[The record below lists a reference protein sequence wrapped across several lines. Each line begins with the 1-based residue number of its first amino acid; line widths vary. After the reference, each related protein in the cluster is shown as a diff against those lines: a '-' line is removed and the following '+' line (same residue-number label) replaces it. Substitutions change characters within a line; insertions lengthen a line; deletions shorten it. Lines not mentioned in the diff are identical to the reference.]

1 MANHITKRQHY
12 VWREFLGN
20 WTDEES
26 IPTLIKSKSKI
37 ITTNLMNV
45 AQQRHFYKFNV
56 YNKLEIAFLK
66 HMCSTTNGPIKKL
79 QEDMLEAV
87 LMFNELKS
95 IHKDAKIEDSHHLNI
110 LEKNGFEEFHTAIE
124 SQGRRLINCRS
135 LKDLKLFSTHENKFE
150 ALMFLCFQYFRTK
163 KQREQINKEFIG
175 NRTDF
180 DADNVFSFVVLIL
193 ATKIAQNISF
203 DKNISYTLL
212 EINSDL
218 EFITTD
224 QPVIN
229 LLGDLKDENGN
240 TLDMN
245 FYYPIAPKF
254 AIKIEF
260 IEGRGLYNLINPT
273 EEDVKTLNRKMYSE
287 SNDFVFAREE
297 SQLEQFINK

>member
-20 WTDEES
+20 WTQEQS
-26 IPTLIKSKSKI
+26 LPTLIISKNKI
-37 ITTNLMNV
+37 INTNLMNV

-56 YNKLEIAFLK
+56 YNKLEVAFLK
-66 HMCSTTNGPIKKL
+66 HMCSTTNGPVKKL

-95 IHKDAKIEDSHHLNI
+95 IHKEAKIKDSHHLKI
-110 LEKNGFEEFHTAIE
+110 LEYNGFEDFHTAIE
-124 SQGRRLINCRS
+124 REGRKLINCRS
-135 LKDLKLFSTHENKFE
+135 LDDLKLFNTPENKYQ

-163 KQREQINKEFIG
+163 KQREQINNEFVDNKTI
-175 NRTDF
+175 F

-193 ATKIAQNISF
+193 ATKVAQNISF
-203 DKNISYTLL
+203 DKKISYTLL
-212 EINSDL
+212 EINNNL

-229 LLGDLKDENGN
+229 LLGNVKDEKGN
-240 TLDMN
+240 TSDMN
-245 FYYPIAPKF
+245 FFYPISPKF

-260 IEGRGLYNLINPT
+260 IEGKKLYNLVNPT
-273 EEDVKTLNRKMYSE
+273 DDEVKELNRKMYNE
-287 SNDFVFAREE
+287 SNDFIFAREE
-297 SQLEQFINK
+297 NQLNKFIK